1 MRGLQHHKRDI
12 CFLSNSTKTTNLRD
26 LFIEAFFASMLLP
39 IDAGFLWSSDPIEP
53 ELGPPD
59 STKTPQNNELQNRNE
74 LQWEAGLNFIYE
86 KTGYELRA
94 RQKEALETLY
104 NSLGCNDGLR
114 KDINLSGF
122 PVTIKS

>member
-1 MRGLQHHKRDI
+1 MVQR
-12 CFLSNSTKTTNLRD
+12 
-26 LFIEAFFASMLLP
+26 
-39 IDAGFLWSSDPIEP
+39 IEP

-104 NSLGCNDGLR
+104 NSDDVVLVAMTGYGKTL
-114 KDINLSGF
+114 IYTGF
-122 PVTIKS
+122 L